1 MSEERYSIPASV
13 IDKVT
18 SALNTALGLA
28 LVKEPSLQPKILE
41 AATALDDAV
50 NDQPDD

>member
-1 MSEERYSIPASV
+1 MDEEQYIIPASV

-50 NDQPDD
+50 NNQPED